1 MNACPDCQDT
11 QKQVKAGFNRS
22 GSQRYR
28 CNICKRRYTPQPAR
42 LYGDAMR
49 QQALNWYVDGAS
61 YRWIARHLGVHHVT
75 VMNWVKAHA
84 DHLPPAPTPPKEPL
98 HIVEMDEL
106 HTFVGRKKVDGT

>member
-1 MNACPDCQDT
+1 MITCPDCQAT

-28 CNICKRRYTPQPAR
+28 CNVCMRRYTPQPTR
-42 LYGDAMR
+42 FYGDDMR
-49 QQALNWYVDGAS
+49 QQALKWYVDGAS
-61 YRWIARHLGVHHVT
+61 YRRIARHLGIDHVT

-84 DHLPPAPTPPKEPL
+84 DQLPPAPTPTEEPL

-106 HTFVGRKKVDGT
+106 YTFVERKKTDGT